1 MPFNPKIIKNDD
13 RKLNVPSVL
22 NEDMSDKQKIKVDN
36 NIKYTPMNG
45 PTAKVEYAKKG
56 DDCIFQVFPH
66 NQAPYSKK
74 NAMRVIMTLEKMFP
88 RDIKCR
94 IIPPTQAAGW
104 YTVYVEGIYK
114 AFGDLERQ
122 VKKMA
127 TALGKIKF
135 RYEA

>member
-1 MPFNPKIIKNDD
+1 MSFNPKIVKNDD
-13 RKLNVPSVL
+13 RKLRTPDVL
-22 NEDMSDKQKIKVDN
+22 NEDMSDKQRIKVDN
-36 NIKYTPMNG
+36 NIKYTKMQG
-45 PTAKVEYAKKG
+45 PQSKVEYARKG
-56 DDCIFQVFPH
+56 DDCIFQVFPN

-94 IIPPTQAAGW
+94 IIPPTPAATW
-104 YTVYVEGIYK
+104 YTIYVVDIYK
-114 AFGDLERQ
+114 AFGDLDRQ

-127 TALGKIKF
+127 TALGRVKF